1 MSTMLGGETASA
13 PPPPPYFEGEGNVSD
28 CLEGFSACQDPML
41 SASDCL
47 EGFSACQDPMLS
59 ANVIE
64 VEGACLEGFSACQ
77 DPMLSAS
84 VIEVEGAGNRTTASA
99 PTSYYDV
106 GGSSARVST
115 SAYHDYNSPFEE
127 KSHADA
133 GNKNPNVN
141 IKNNSQDKQVKLNR
155 ANFINMDTTWQ
166 VRTDEGLSTRPRWTE
181 RLHVNWIITIGSV
194 LFFVLLVLQSVG
206 ILELLE
212 LEGGWGFAIISLN
225 FVFVFILPFD
235 AWAATS
241 YRYLKQIH
249 DKGAVER
256 IVNRM
261 KRSRPSVQW
270 DVQCYHFETREIR
283 NEDGTYERHKERV
296 YTWNANENFKFDF
309 WNDVSAPL
317 EGMDQS
323 LLTQLQLQ
331 KKFVFDNRKTAAEFR
346 RQKNSFKATNK
357 KDMHQQF
364 SQKLIVPCFESN
376 ILCEAY
382 KGAKPCCLNRA
393 FYWLFHLI
401 CLGPCYR
408 MWFDSICGKKR
419 HEIKKVL
426 SCN

>member
-1 MSTMLGGETASA
+1 MSTMLSGETASA
-13 PPPPPYFEGEGNVSD
+13 PPPPPYFEGEGIVSD
-28 CLEGFSACQDPML
+28 GLEGFSACQDPKL
-41 SASDCL
+41 S
-47 EGFSACQDPMLS
+47 
-59 ANVIE
+59 V
-64 VEGACLEGFSACQ
+64 
-77 DPMLSAS
+77 S

-99 PTSYYDV
+99 PASHYDV
-106 GGSSARVST
+106 GGSSANIST
-115 SAYHDYNSPFEE
+115 SAYHDNNSQFEKKYMRNDMNGRE
-127 KSHADA
+127 TPKVALTHIAHADA

-166 VRTDEGLSTRPRWTE
+166 VATDQGLSTRPRLAE
-181 RLHVNWIITIGSV
+181 RLHLNWIFTIGSV

-212 LEGGWGFAIISLN
+212 LEGGWGFAIIFLP
-225 FVFVFILPFD
+225 FVFVFILPFE
-235 AWAATS
+235 AWGATS
-241 YRYLKQIH
+241 YRYLNQVHEKL
-249 DKGAVER
+249 AAER
-256 IVNRM
+256 IVNTM

-296 YTWNANENFKFDF
+296 YTWNANENFNFDSWF
-309 WNDVSAPL
+309 DVSAPL

-331 KKFVFDNRKTAAEFR
+331 KKFVFANRKTAAEFR
-346 RQKNSFKATNK
+346 RQKNSFKASNR

-364 SQKLIVPCFESN
+364 SQKLIVPYFESN

-408 MWFDSICGKKR
+408 MWFDAICGKKR